1 MQILGWVTL
10 TFVSFIVIG
19 FGALAILNPIDF
31 YCTIGCHRWSHP
43 GGHCEDCG
51 LRDNFFD

>member
-1 MQILGWVTL
+1 MAIILTCIICSVI
-10 TFVSFIVIG
+10 FVGLIYKTEDNFLC
-19 FGALAILNPIDF
+19 A
-31 YCTIGCHRWSHP
+31 IGCHRWDSP